1 MANLGYTFDATQV
14 EPATPRELLP
24 PGKYVAQ
31 IVKSE
36 MKSTNSGGG
45 MLELEFD
52 IIEGEF
58 QNRKL
63 WDRLNLL
70 NASAQAQEIAHRT
83 LSAICHATG
92 TLAVQDS
99 EELHFKPMVVT
110 VKVQP
115 ERTDPKSGKTYG
127 PSNVISGY
135 EPINRGTPPAAPAQ
149 RAAAPQQAAAQT
161 SAKPATATPPWRR
174 AAV

>member
-14 EPATPRELLP
+14 EPNAPRELLP

-36 MKSTNSGGG
+36 MKPTNSGGE
-45 MLELEFD
+45 MLEIELD

-63 WDRLNLL
+63 WDRLNLV
-70 NASAQAQEIAHRT
+70 NTNPKAQEIALRT

-92 TLAVQDS
+92 KLAVQDS
-99 EELHFKPMVVT
+99 EELHFKPLMVT

-115 ERTDPKSGKTYG
+115 ERTDPKSGRTYA

-135 EPINRGTPPAAPAQ
+135 EAINGTPATPVATQ
-149 RAAAPQQAAAQT
+149 RAAAHQQADVQT

-174 AAV
+174 AG